1 MLIVSMSGVKHCHA
15 NKAPSHITHYTW
27 ASHGKQAIS
36 DSGDITPA
44 NTNTAWSPAYD
55 GSLEFDKFLYE
66 SLIISFPSPS
76 LWMAPYVRCH
86 MSTGRHILIACLSP
100 LSPCRWCVPCFL
112 LSAVTG
118 HYPVSH
124 VSCVTLH
131 SAINPS
137 QGRGTGFH
145 QLMDG
150 ADNNILSSKHTLIQ
164 LSSY

>member
-44 NTNTAWSPAYD
+44 NTKTACSPAHD
-55 GSLEFDKFLYE
+55 GLFEFDKFLYE

-100 LSPCRWCVPCFL
+100 LPPCRWCVLCFL

-118 HYPVSH
+118 HYPMSH
-124 VSCVTLH
+124 VLPFTQPLTLH
-131 SAINPS
+131 KAEELAFTNWWMARI
-137 QGRGTGFH
+137 
-145 QLMDG
+145 
-150 ADNNILSSKHTLIQ
+150 II
-164 LSSY
+164 SYLANTH